1 MNTEKH
7 CNMKV
12 PLRIKDVRSI
22 WSEASEKVRMEI
34 LKSVIWTSP
43 DNHGFY
49 AKVMKTLNSDRF
61 RETLD

>member
-1 MNTEKH
+1 MNSEQH

-12 PLRIKDVRSI
+12 PLRIDDVRSL
-22 WSEASEKVRMEI
+22 WSEASDKVRMEI

-43 DNHGFY
+43 DTHGFY
-49 AKVMKTLNSDRF
+49 AKAMKVLNSERF